1 MVSSLCLGFLTYEM
15 SIIMILPPAIE
26 VIFETI
32 KWDNLYKQ
40 LRTIPDTGYTCN
52 ECQLFLLFI
61 FGDTQP
67 C

>member
-1 MVSSLCLGFLTYEM
+1 
-15 SIIMILPPAIE
+15 MILPPAIE
-26 VIFETI
+26 VIFEKI

-40 LRTIPDTGYTCN
+40 LQTIPDTGYTCN